1 MISLETIRQQLKAAS
16 GVEPQMNTLVAM
28 LYRWSKRYN
37 TRALNM
43 CERVREA
50 SFPFLYNDEAAEFK
64 AYALEQIARRQE
76 RLQRQLKDDVN
87 YDIRM
92 LALLRR
98 KGKYQ
103 SKKTKNVPKKRKIII

>member
-1 MISLETIRQQLKAAS
+1 MISLETIRQQLDAAS
-16 GVEPQMNTLVAM
+16 GVELQMSTLVTM

-43 CERVREA
+43 CERVRQA
-50 SFPFLYNDEAAEFK
+50 GFPFLYNDEAVAFK
-64 AYALEQIARRQE
+64 TYALKQITRRQE
-76 RLQRQLKDDVN
+76 RLQRKLKDDVK

-98 KGKYQ
+98 RGVYR
-103 SKKTKNVPKKRKIII
+103 SKI